1 MPCPGY
7 SGGTVPVDT
16 VHQKGLSGKAGGALT
31 AREPTKKLLSEKLVE
46 RCPAGATLRSHILK
60 SWWSTPC
67 ALDQVIG
74 FWLTNHTGN
83 PAGII
88 DLRINGHGD
97 TIYGIGRKTE
107 PRYSWD
113 LTCRPRD
120 RRFQPQDRQ
129 PATAFGTRKEE
140 IYGPSIC
147 AEYKGPAHSNSDRC
161 NNDRDDLSGG
171 MDDYR

>member
-67 ALDQVIG
+67 VLDLVIG

-107 PRYSWD
+107 PRYIEA
-113 LTCRPRD
+113 RPAARAL
-120 RRFQPQDRQ
+120 RSQVAGQLPQAAGHGLRYTEGGNIWTINQ
-129 PATAFGTRKEE
+129 RG
-140 IYGPSIC
+140 IQG
-147 AEYKGPAHSNSDRC
+147 
-161 NNDRDDLSGG
+161 SGSQL
-171 MDDYR
+171 

>member
-67 ALDQVIG
+67 ALDLVIG

-107 PRYSWD
+107 PRYIWD
-113 LTCRPRD
+113 LTYRSRD
-120 RRFQPQDRQ
+120 RRFQPQDA
-129 PATAFGTRKEE
+129 PTATGFRYTE
-140 IYGPSIC
+140 
-147 AEYKGPAHSNSDRC
+147 
-161 NNDRDDLSGG
+161 GG
-171 MDDYR
+171 NTWTINQRGIQGAGSQQ